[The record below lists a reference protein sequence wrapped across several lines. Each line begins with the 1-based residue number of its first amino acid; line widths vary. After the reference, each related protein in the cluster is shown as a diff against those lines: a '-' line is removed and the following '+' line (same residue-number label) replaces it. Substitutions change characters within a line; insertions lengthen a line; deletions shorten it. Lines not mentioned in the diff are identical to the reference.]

1 MNGRIL
7 EFNIQKSSGK
17 ISGDDGQRYAFSAAD
32 WKSDVSP
39 RAGITVDFVTA
50 EDGSAREIYA
60 SPDDTA
66 DIRNMSGSMK
76 KSIIAIVCAVLA
88 FFIPVVG
95 IVLSIV
101 GLVLGRQARIASKAD
116 GDENAALIALIAIIV
131 AAISLIF
138 AAIALLSLLFIGT
151 GLAILGSGGML

>member
-1 MNGRIL
+1 
-7 EFNIQKSSGK
+7 
-17 ISGDDGQRYAFSAAD
+17 
-32 WKSDVSP
+32 
-39 RAGITVDFVTA
+39 
-50 EDGSAREIYA
+50 
-60 SPDDTA
+60 
-66 DIRNMSGSMK
+66 MSGSMK

-131 AAISLIF
+131 AAVSSPSALD
-138 AAIALLSLLFIGT
+138 AIRACRQIGRASCRERVYV
-151 GLAILGSGGML
+151 LV

>member
-1 MNGRIL
+1 MIWAASRSATCATRSSATTPFTVSISIARHDGRDHVIHATPDRRRQMNGRIL
-7 EFNIQKSSGK
+7 EFNIQKSSGT

-101 GLVLGRQARIASKAD
+101 GLVLGRQARI
-116 GDENAALIALIAIIV
+116 
-131 AAISLIF
+131 
-138 AAIALLSLLFIGT
+138 
-151 GLAILGSGGML
+151 